1 MTRTRSLM
9 DRRALFA
16 TGAAAALLAA
26 TGVSAA
32 SVPKVG
38 GRLRMALSGA
48 SRGDSWDRG
57 DGLFMQVARQGL
69 IFDTLT
75 EIAADGTLRGELA
88 TSWRGSADGGVWEFD
103 LRDDVQFHDGRP
115 MTAKDVVASLV
126 MDGVV
131 EAVTPHLVR
140 ITLVEP
146 SMNLPF
152 TLSGPNHF
160 IGAGHAPLSGVGT
173 GLYRVRRFTPG
184 QQVLAER
191 VSDHYKGS
199 NAGWFDAVELVSIP
213 SEAVRA
219 QAMAEYMVDVADVKD
234 AEFLAGLD
242 DIVLM
247 PSTRGMTHALSRS
260 VSMPGK
266 TGQFR
271 PLDNLR
277 AAERWWFA

>member
-1 MTRTRSLM
+1 MTRSIM

-32 SVPKVG
+32 SMPKQG

-48 SRGDSWDRG
+48 LRSDSWQTG

-69 IFDTLT
+69 VFDTLT

-88 TSWRGSADGGVWEFD
+88 TAWQGSEDGCVWIFD
-103 LRDDVQFHDGRP
+103 LRRDVSFHDGRP
-115 MTAKDVVASLV
+115 MTSKDVVASLRLDGTV
-126 MDGVV
+126 QALGPYQISITVDRPAMD
-131 EAVTPHLVR
+131 
-140 ITLVEP
+140 
-146 SMNLPF
+146 LPF
-152 TLSGPNHF
+152 TLAAPDQVIRPRHAMQ
-160 IGAGHAPLSGVGT
+160 AGIGT
-173 GLYRVRRFTPG
+173 GLYRLKRFTPG

-191 VSDHYKGS
+191 VMDHYKGTS
-199 NAGWFDAVELVSIP
+199 AGWFDTVELVSIP

-219 QAMAEYMVDVADVKD
+219 QALAEYLVEAADMKD
-234 AEFLAGLD
+234 PNALNGFD
-242 DIVLM
+242 DIAHL
-247 PSTRGMTHALSRS
+247 PSSRGMTHAVSRG
-260 VSMPGK
+260 VAMPVR
-266 TGQFR
+266 TGQHR

>member
-1 MTRTRSLM
+1 M
-9 DRRALFA
+9 A
-16 TGAAAALLAA
+16 
-26 TGVSAA
+26 VS
-32 SVPKVG
+32 
-38 GRLRMALSGA
+38 
-48 SRGDSWDRG
+48 
-57 DGLFMQVARQGL
+57 
-69 IFDTLT
+69 
-75 EIAADGTLRGELA
+75 
-88 TSWRGSADGGVWEFD
+88 
-103 LRDDVQFHDGRP
+103 
-115 MTAKDVVASLV
+115 
-126 MDGVV
+126 GVV
-131 EAVTPHLVR
+131 EAVTPHLIR

-247 PSTRGMTHALSRS
+247 PSTRGMTHAVSRS

-277 AAERWWFA
+277 AAERGWFA

>member
-1 MTRTRSLM
+1 MTRSIM

-32 SVPKVG
+32 SVPTRG

-48 SRGDSWDRG
+48 QRSDSWVQG

-88 TSWRGSADGGVWEFD
+88 TDWEGSEDGRVWQFD
-103 LRDDVQFHDGRP
+103 LRQDVVFHDARP
-115 MTAKDVVASLV
+115 LTAKDVAASLAL
-126 MDGVV
+126 DGAVEVV
-131 EAVTPHLVR
+131 NSHQIR
-140 ITLVEP
+140 ITLDAP
-146 SMNLPF
+146 AMDLPF
-152 TLSGPNHF
+152 TLSGPDHV
-160 IGAGHAPLSGVGT
+160 IRPAHALNEGIGT
-173 GLYRVRRFTPG
+173 GLYRLRRFTPG

-191 VSDHYKGS
+191 MADHYKGQS
-199 NAGWFDAVELVSIP
+199 LGWFDAVELVSIP
-213 SEAVRA
+213 SEPVRA
-219 QAMAEYMVDVADVKD
+219 QALAEYLVEAADLSDPKP
-234 AEFLAGLD
+234 LIGYD
-242 DIVLM
+242 DIALL
-247 PSTRGMTHALSRS
+247 PSSRGVTHAVSRGLA
-260 VSMPGK
+260 MPAR
-266 TGQFR
+266 TGQHR